1 MPVWN
6 ISEADYVLSLEKG
19 TMNNYGLMLIQASR
33 MPTDVENVEAAD
45 GEKTQKIILN
55 DHLYILRD
63 SRMYDVTGKKVK

>member
-6 ISEADYVLSLEKG
+6 ISETAYVLSLGKG
-19 TMNNYGLMLIQASR
+19 TMNNYGLMLLKASR
-33 MPTDVENVEAAD
+33 IPTNVENIDAAD

-55 DHLYILRD
+55 DNLYILRD